1 MRIIYGCGLSGVTWR
16 RGRMNADRLKRG
28 CGFLPLALTF
38 ILLSLASCGGGG
50 GDNPPDDTTPKP
62 YTCSGTPATC
72 LRFGSGW
79 TYEGVILSQSQTGNG
94 GPDPYV
100 IRLDDG
106 RYRLYYAVADTP
118 ADPDWWGMVSW
129 ISSDGLTFAKESG
142 YRFEGYTLYAHCV
155 VRNPDGS
162 YRMYWLDQ
170 KQGAVNNMGYKA
182 VKSAISTDGGS
193 TFVADPGERLT
204 YSGTGYETN
213 GIGGGR
219 VVLLN
224 NGQFRMYYGGVSD
237 YGRTLSALSSDGLN
251 FTREAGVRL
260 DKLCPPE
267 SEAPGIMPVIDA
279 LGTFHTFTRAVRC
292 TGNYV
297 NTKAGLFDG
306 TTPDGLTINID
317 ASPFVQGY
325 SKDGTVANSVEP
337 EDFTVVQTPDGL
349 RVYFILYNA
358 GKIIPETALYSVI
371 NTSIK

>member
-1 MRIIYGCGLSGVTWR
+1 MDQLKSGYR
-16 RGRMNADRLKRG
+16 
-28 CGFLPLALTF
+28 F
-38 ILLSLASCGGGG
+38 LSLALPFFLISLANCGGGG
-50 GDNPPDDTTPKP
+50 GDTPPGDTTPKP
-62 YTCSGTPATC
+62 YTCSGTPGTC

-79 TYEGVILSQSQTGNG
+79 TYEGVILSQGQTGNG
-94 GPDPYV
+94 GPDPYI

-118 ADPDWWGMVSW
+118 ADPEWWGMVSW
-129 ISSDGLTFAKESG
+129 ISSNGLTFTKEPG

-170 KQGAVNNMGYKA
+170 KQGPVNNMGYKA
-182 VKSAISTDGGS
+182 IKSAMSTDGGS

-237 YGRTLSALSSDGLN
+237 FGRMLSALSSDGLN
-251 FTREAGVRL
+251 FIREAGVRL

-267 SEAPGIMPVIDA
+267 GGAPGIMPVVDA

-358 GKIIPETALYSVI
+358 GKVIPETALYSVI
-371 NTSIK
+371 NKSIK